1 MSSFGK
7 HNPVNL
13 CFATI
18 VAPNYLAYARV
29 LRDSIA
35 RYAPQAQFHVLVVNR
50 RVPEVQRAVEEARL
64 QATYAT
70 ELGLPDFEHL
80 AYQYDLVEFNTALK
94 PTFLKSLFGR
104 GYEYVVYLD
113 PDISLFH
120 SPDPILEAL
129 GQAETVLIPHAL
141 APAMDGLR
149 PSDIDFLRTGTFNLG
164 FVGLRKGQHS
174 FALLDWWESRCLSY
188 GFNDPAFGI
197 FVDQKW
203 LDLAPCYFE
212 SVHILKH
219 AGCNVAYWNLHER
232 KVETSNG
239 NYRVNDVPLVFF
251 HFSGVNASTPD
262 ILSRHQNRHVLVQD
276 TALAELVRHYCDR
289 LLEAGHL
296 RLAQLP
302 YSFAALDDGTPITAV
317 MRRAAC
323 VGSVRTA
330 HPFSSSSE
338 LQQALERAGISSPG
352 SHEAKAVT
360 TLNFDPSDRRVAAVN
375 ILIRLLVRTIG
386 VGRVG
391 ALLRYASF
399 LGWGSNFA
407 TVLLGRSFELRH
419 VDGRASETGRARSS
433 E

>member
-1 MSSFGK
+1 M
-7 HNPVNL
+7 NL

-149 PSDIDFLRTGTFNLG
+149 PSDIDFLRTGSFNLG

-289 LLEAGHL
+289 LLVAGHL